1 MRRSSLPAVACRVA
15 DTLIARGHHGVIVS
29 PETPAPTAADAARAM
44 GAHPTAITTSQV
56 FLLDDDPVLILVA
69 GHHQVDLTRT
79 GKRLEGTL
87 IPAPTALVERIT
99 GQPIDGTAP
108 VGHPTNLPTW
118 VDTALAAHPEVWA
131 AGGHP
136 NTVFRTNFRE
146 LVRITAG
153 LPIEI
158 D

>member
-1 MRRSSLPAVACRVA
+1 MPGHAGAL
-15 DTLIARGHHGVIVS
+15 LLRGVLLVPVDDS
-29 PETPAPTAADAARAM
+29 ATR
-44 GAHPTAITTSQV
+44 QV
-56 FLLDDDPVLILVA
+56 VGRQLDDDPVLLLVA
-69 GHHQVDLTRT
+69 EHHHVDLVRT

-87 IPAPTALVERIT
+87 TPAPTALVERIT

-108 VGHPTNLPTW
+108 LGHPTNLPTW

-153 LPIEI
+153 LPIDI